1 MSWLHQISKRII
13 KQDGL
18 ERALYAPRKVK
29 LKIVFTNGCFDILH
43 KGHVEY
49 LAKAADLGDILVVGV
64 NSDAS
69 VKRQGKGDERPINDF
84 EARATLLSALAFVDV
99 VVEFDDD
106 TPIDLIKEVMPD
118 VLVKGGD
125 YNPEQED
132 ASSKDYIVGREIVL
146 KNGGKVEVIEIVP
159 GYSTTGIL
167 DKLQK

>member
-18 ERALYAPRKVK
+18 KRALYAPRKVN
-29 LKIVFTNGCFDILH
+29 LKIVFTNGCYDILH

-69 VKRQGKGDERPINDF
+69 VKRQGKGDERPINNF

-106 TPIDLIKEVMPD
+106 TPIKLINEVLPD

-125 YNPEQED
+125 YNPEEED
-132 ASSKDYIVGREIVL
+132 SSSKEYIVGRDIVL

-159 GYSTTGIL
+159 GYSTTGII